1 MPHVVGEIS
10 RVLLTEPAQMFTFGM
25 EDVAQ
30 VVQSPAFANLLMTM
44 VVMINSINYG
54 PMMIHRDASQYLVRQ
69 LSGNV

>member
-1 MPHVVGEIS
+1 
-10 RVLLTEPAQMFTFGM
+10 MFTFGM

-44 VVMINSINYG
+44 VVMIISINYG